1 MKKLLLTA
9 TAIVIALANSFAQGF
24 FEPVSF
30 RGAFGTENWAA
41 GWSNFTP
48 NATAY
53 PGDANYVGAQRN
65 RVLVQGDITVNTTWT
80 ADNYYVLQG
89 AVNVINNATLTI
101 AAGTVVRGDT
111 TAGSVA
117 YLLIARGSKIVANGT
132 ANNPIVMTSLKP
144 TGGRVRGD
152 WGGVLIMGNARTN
165 TLANAA
171 QNLSA
176 GERQYEALP
185 NNTNAR
191 YGATGGNFNDNDSS
205 GSISYVRI
213 EYAGYAYQPNQELN
227 SLTLGGVGRR
237 TEMHHIMTS
246 YGRDD
251 SFEWF
256 GGTVNAK
263 YLIAFAGTDDDFDC
277 DEGYRGNNQF
287 VLGVRHPQ
295 VFETASNPGS
305 NGFEHDNNTGLGGAT
320 QVVPGINDPQPA
332 TAPTFSNVTL
342 VGPIKSGAA
351 IDTLISG
358 HKFTNAV
365 TFRTNAQTGLF
376 NAVIGGYPAASINLN
391 HPNATISP
399 SVHIKAQND
408 SLVVRNTLIVSARRT
423 SLVTQSTPP
432 TGVTFTGRTWFMTAG
447 FNNDTLTSA
456 ATYANLGMI
465 NPTFGGLASGAFN
478 SIDFTDANFSLNSG
492 ATLTTGA
499 SFNHPRLANNV
510 ASTNSKVLT
519 SGSLKLFPNP
529 ATTEAIIS
537 FELKSAANVAINVA
551 DLAGKQV
558 ANVASTNYAAGINNV
573 SLSTNGLNKGLY
585 LVTVLVNGQAQ
596 TIKLSVK

>member
-1 MKKLLLTA
+1 MKKLLFTA
-9 TAIVIALANSFAQGF
+9 AATVLALANSFAQGF

-41 GWSNFTP
+41 GWANFTP
-48 NATAY
+48 NATVY
-53 PGDANYVGAQRN
+53 PGDANFTGPARN
-65 RVLVQGDITVNTTWT
+65 RVVVTGDITTNTNWT
-80 ADNYYVLQG
+80 ADNYYVLSG

-101 AAGTVVRGDT
+101 APGTIVRGDT
-111 TAGSVA
+111 AANSVA
-117 YLLIARGSKIVANGT
+117 YLLIARGSKIIANGT

-152 WGGVLIMGNARTN
+152 WGGLLIMGNARTN
-165 TLANAA
+165 TLANTA

-191 YGATGGNFNDNDSS
+191 YGSIAGNFNDNDSS
-205 GSISYVRI
+205 GSISYMRI

-227 SLTLGGVGRR
+227 SITLGGVGRR
-237 TEMHHIMTS
+237 TVMHHIMTS

-256 GGTVNAK
+256 GGTVNGK

-295 VFETASNPGS
+295 VFETAASPGS
-305 NGFEHDNNTGLGGAT
+305 NGFEHDNNTALGTAT

-351 IDTLISG
+351 MDTLISG
-358 HKFTNAV
+358 HKFTNAI
-365 TFRTNAQTGLF
+365 TFRTNVQTGLF
-376 NAVIGGYPAASINLN
+376 NAVVGGYPSASINFN
-391 HPNATISP
+391 HPNANIAP
-399 SVHIKAQND
+399 SVHVKALND
-408 SLVVRNTLIVSARRT
+408 SLVVRNTLIVSARRN

-432 TGVTFTGRTWFMTAG
+432 TGVTFTARTWFMTGG
-447 FNNDTLTSA
+447 FGNDTLTSA
-456 ATYANLGMI
+456 ATYASLGMVS
-465 NPTFGGLASGAFN
+465 PTFGGTASGAFN
-478 SIDFTDANFSLNSG
+478 AIDFTDANYSLNAG
-492 ATLTTGA
+492 ATLASGA
-499 SFNHPRLANNV
+499 SFTHPRLASNI
-510 ASTNSKVLT
+510 ASTETKILSA
-519 SGSLKLFPNP
+519 GSLKAFPNP

-537 FELKSAANVAINVA
+537 FDLKKAANVAINVS

-558 ANVASTNYAAGINNV
+558 KTVSATSYNAGINNIT
-573 SLSTNGLNKGLY
+573 LATAGLNKGLY